1 MTDVAKVLLTLHSLG
16 SLSTSNTYDD
26 VESVTGAL
34 HDSLEVYK
42 RTKNINIYCPSD
54 FFEYGNVGAS
64 LDDMLLEITNDNWDL
79 YQLALKEMTK
89 VVLPYV
95 TKNNNTESMIADINH
110 QAATLPRH
118 YSFVLCETYS
128 WPTVSLEKHT
138 TSWSNT
144 LTLNSKFIAGNH
156 TDSDDFISLSKENYE
171 NLDFHP
177 DLENTITTVLHGT
190 YRDYKYLF
198 SHAMNTL
205 NQAFH
210 EISTAPNQNEADLD
224 KIKEI
229 SAQLGKTL
237 SCTRQKKNKVEWDFQ
252 HPSTPE
258 ESESINCEYH
268 LKINWTDAGIGLHK
282 DKKVRVYFGLKSY
295 DEFERKQIKLA
306 HMGKHL

>member
-1 MTDVAKVLLTLHSLG
+1 MTDAAKVHLTLHSVD
-16 SLSTSNTYDD
+16 SLSTANTYDD
-26 VESVTGAL
+26 VESVARAL
-34 HDSLEVYK
+34 NDSLEVYK
-42 RTKNINIYCPSD
+42 RSKNVNINCPND
-54 FFEYGNVGAS
+54 FFEYGNVGSS
-64 LDDMLLEITNDNWDL
+64 LNDKLLDISNDNWDL
-79 YQLALKEMTK
+79 YLLAFTEMNK

-95 TKNNNTESMIADINH
+95 TNNNTESVIAVINL

-118 YSFVLCETYS
+118 YSFVLSDTYS
-128 WPTVSLEKHT
+128 WPTVSPELHT

-144 LTLNSKFIAGNH
+144 LTLNSKFIADNH
-156 TDSDDFISLSKENYE
+156 TDSREFISLSKENYE

-198 SHAMNTL
+198 SHSMNTL

-210 EISTAPNQNEADLD
+210 EISTDPNQNEADLD

-237 SCTRQKKNKVEWDFQ
+237 SCTRQRKNKVEWDFK
-252 HPSTPE
+252 HPINLE
-258 ESESINCEYH
+258 ESETINCEYH
-268 LKINWTDAGIGLHK
+268 LKINWTDAGVSLSRK
-282 DKKVRVYFGLKSY
+282 KKVRVYFGLKSY
-295 DEFERKQIKLA
+295 VEFERKQFKLA